1 MAFLAPPRAP
11 VSLPSSALP
20 HAKPCQSKQVKFPR
34 SAKPVR
40 CLAGGE
46 QPSSGNGSLTGRS
59 GNVGNP
65 NLAGTDSSTSGPS
78 NGASSA
84 SSSKPAAAPSAGA
97 AAALRALDAQ
107 LLELA
112 REERQK
118 RGIGMGSGGSDG
130 ARREGAA
137 GPAISGPSSSNEK
150 PAPSPQIL
158 LPPAPPHRT
167 PPSPFCLLPHPTSPP
182 LNSSPRAALQVGRMA
197 SAEGWPEF
205 DTPFLAYSGGALLLF
220 TLLSNLVFAWG
231 SKTFA
236 PPAALLDSSSPSE
249 AATAAQ
255 PRSQMARLIQEKLR
269 RGAELNGYVR
279 VVEAPPLLE
288 E

>member
-1 MAFLAPPRAP
+1 MHVSAIRLMAFLAPPRAP
-11 VSLPSSALP
+11 ISLPSSALP

-59 GNVGNP
+59 GNAGNP

-137 GPAISGPSSSNEK
+137 GPASSGPSSSNEK
-150 PAPSPQIL
+150 P
-158 LPPAPPHRT
+158 
-167 PPSPFCLLPHPTSPP
+167 
-182 LNSSPRAALQVGRMA
+182 ALQVGRMA

-220 TLLSNLVFAWG
+220 TLLSNLVFAFA

-236 PPAALLDSSSPSE
+236 PAPAPLDTSSSE

-269 RGAELNGYVR
+269 RGVELNADVQ
-279 VVEAPPLLE
+279 VVEAPALLE
-288 E
+288 

>member
-1 MAFLAPPRAP
+1 MAFLAPLGAP
-11 VSLPSSALP
+11 VSLPSSALT
-20 HAKPCQSKQVKFPR
+20 HVKSCRSKQARLTR
-34 SAKPVR
+34 SAKSVR
-40 CLAGGE
+40 CLAGSE
-46 QPSSGNGSLTGRS
+46 QPSAGNGSLTGRS
-59 GNVGNP
+59 GNAGNP

-112 REERQK
+112 REEREK
-118 RGIGMGSGGSDG
+118 RGIGRGSGKSDG

-137 GPAISGPSSSNEK
+137 AAASSRPSSSSGDEK
-150 PAPSPQIL
+150 P
-158 LPPAPPHRT
+158 
-167 PPSPFCLLPHPTSPP
+167 
-182 LNSSPRAALQVGRMA
+182 ALQVGRGA

-220 TLLSNLVFAWG
+220 TLLSNLVFAFA

-236 PPAALLDSSSPSE
+236 PTPAPLDASSSPSE
-249 AATAAQ
+249 AAVAAQ

-269 RGAELNGYVR
+269 RGAELTVDVG

-288 E
+288 Q